1 MKLIIEDDEG
11 RKTVVPVVRD
21 EISIGRN
28 DDCLVRLTEK
38 NVSRKHGRLLRE
50 SGQFFIED
58 LNSFTGIRVN
68 GEKIAGKHAVSEG
81 DLIQISEYDLSLQA
95 APGEKPGE
103 EPPSDD
109 EEVTD
114 VGPRPTAPQEERALP
129 ATGGARM
136 RGALEDA
143 EARKLAVTATI
154 RLSDLKQEEEA
165 APQQIPAA
173 ERPKLV
179 GISGT
184 YRGRELVLDRTP
196 IRLGRS
202 GENDVEIDHP
212 SISRKQC
219 RLHLEEGTWKVKD
232 AESRNGVRVNGE
244 PYATIGLR
252 HGDVLEIG
260 HLRFAFVAAGQPF
273 KLPAEFTPVPGT
285 GAVVQPASGGKG
297 LMIGV
302 AAGVVIAGAVAFF
315 VVQHKAESRELEQ
328 GIALRTVDEAVA
340 AHRYSEALRALD
352 AARRAGVKP
361 QALAAYAQVPDEA
374 RSEDL
379 YEEMQSAA
387 TSQDWERARKILPV
401 LTASKTYF
409 GGKAAEKA
417 DAITSGYVN
426 LHVAAAALMKDK
438 DNAGCLS
445 EAQLALTANPQSGD
459 ARSLVDTC
467 KAPPP
472 PPQAAAVAPAA
483 PAVHTASVTVAT
495 ARPNKDAEARQLIA
509 SGNAKLASQDV
520 DAAIEL
526 YQRAMGLKPSNPVL
540 ASAYRSMGIASM
552 RNGNVEQGARYYR
565 LYLPLCTNP
574 TEKAQLQKTL
584 ADYDARQK

>member
-21 EISIGRN
+21 EITIGRN

-68 GEKIAGKHAVSEG
+68 GEKIAGKHAVNEG

-95 APGEKPGE
+95 APGEKPHE
-103 EPPSDD
+103 DTPDADD
-109 EEVTD
+109 EVTD
-114 VGPRPTAPQEERALP
+114 VGPRPTSPEERALP

-143 EARKLAVTATI
+143 EARKMAVTATI
-154 RLSDLKQEEEA
+154 RLSDLKQEAEA
-165 APQQIPAA
+165 APQQVPAA

-184 YRGRELVLDRTP
+184 YRGKELVLDRTP

-219 RLHLEEGTWKVKD
+219 RLHLEEGSWKVMD

-273 KLPAEFTPVPGT
+273 KLPAELTPVPGT
-285 GAVVQPASGGKG
+285 GAMVQPPSSSKG
-297 LMIGV
+297 LIVGLGVGV
-302 AAGVVIAGAVAFF
+302 AIAAAAAFF
-315 VVQHKAESRELEQ
+315 VVQHKAESREVEQ
-328 GIALRTVDEAVA
+328 GLALRNVDEAVS
-340 AHRYSEALRALD
+340 AHRYGEALRALEN
-352 AARRAGVKP
+352 ARRAGVKP
-361 QALAAYAQVPDEA
+361 QALAAYASVADEA

-387 TSQDWERARKILPV
+387 TSQDWERARKLLPV
-401 LTASKTYF
+401 LTSSKTYF
-409 GGKAAEKA
+409 GGKAAEKS
-417 DAITSGYVN
+417 DAITAGYVN

-438 DNAGCLS
+438 DNAGCMS

-459 ARSLVDTC
+459 ARSLVDSC
-467 KAPPP
+467 KL
-472 PPQAAAVAPAA
+472 PPQAAAAPAPAAA
-483 PAVHTASVTVAT
+483 PAVHTASVAA
-495 ARPNKDAEARQLIA
+495 ARPNKDVEARQLIVD
-509 SGNAKLASQDV
+509 GNAQLASQDV
-520 DAAIEL
+520 DGAIAL
-526 YQRAMGLKPSNPVL
+526 YQRAMGLKPSNSVL
-540 ASAYRSMGIASM
+540 AGAYRSMGIASM
-552 RNGNVEQGARYYR
+552 RAGNVEQGAHYYR

-584 ADYDARQK
+584 AEYDARQK